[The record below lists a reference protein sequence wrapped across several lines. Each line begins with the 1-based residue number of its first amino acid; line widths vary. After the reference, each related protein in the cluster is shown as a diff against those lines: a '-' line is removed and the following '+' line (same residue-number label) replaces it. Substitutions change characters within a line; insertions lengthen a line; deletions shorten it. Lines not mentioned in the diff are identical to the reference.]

1 MDKTAQPTNSL
12 PRSEVPEQLQSES
25 NSITG
30 DNVQQPQESLSTD
43 GKTSGVP
50 AEELI
55 SKWNEISEKKIQPYE
70 PEKPSEEKRSVTTS
84 AIEET
89 NTSLKELGS
98 DMDKLSDKNI
108 QGPHETI
115 QMTFV
120 NEEAFGSKTEVNAQK
135 QESIDMIEDILD
147 SEGSKKAEIIIE
159 QVKNSFD
166 TSRINEKPAGS
177 ENNNEPEENKSEVT
191 DRTKENV
198 SGECKTTGE
207 NITEVNKIDKPKVD
221 HKPEE
226 KRIKVINETSVN
238 VTENKRS
245 ELGNETKE
253 NKSKDDKIEEK
264 RTEVINETTVN
275 VTENKINV
283 TINDK
288 IEEQRSEVSNEPEEN
303 VQAITSFESEC
314 TNEDVESKQNKTIE
328 NIEQNSLETSA
339 NDNKSTTREQ
349 IDNNK
354 QGDEK
359 NLEICLRLPKQQLKK
374 FKALSNPSEESMEIQ
389 LEIHSMDKEDDAM
402 DIDNDLE
409 SEIKM
414 GSLDSD
420 KTQ

>member
-43 GKTSGVP
+43 GKTPGVP

-191 DRTKENV
+191 DRTKENL

-328 NIEQNSLETSA
+328 NIEQNFLETSA

>member
-55 SKWNEISEKKIQPYE
+55 SKWNEISVKKNQPYE

>member
-55 SKWNEISEKKIQPYE
+55 SKWNEISVKKKQPYE

>member
-43 GKTSGVP
+43 GKTPGVP

-166 TSRINEKPAGS
+166 TSRINEKTAGS
-177 ENNNEPEENKSEVT
+177 ENNNEPVENKSEVT

-198 SGECKTTGE
+198 SGDSKTKGE

-226 KRIKVINETSVN
+226 KRIEVINETSVN